1 MFTTD
6 LVNLCKRN
14 IFITSLY
21 IYVFQDEKCRL
32 MRSLSL
38 SMMQTDRKAIYIYI
52 AFLSVCIQ
60 QMSKRL
66 NESSSNFYCNLTWLQ
81 WMCIIAPKKCHKIF
95 KEQQLKAKIKNVRE
109 TLWISR
115 LGFRVQAQTTKC
127 VNYTL
132 KLFNHHAL

>member
-6 LVNLCKRN
+6 LVNLCNRN
-14 IFITSLY
+14 IFITFMSFKMKNVVLCAVYLY
-21 IYVFQDEKCRL
+21 LWCKRIEK
-32 MRSLSL
+32 
-38 SMMQTDRKAIYIYI
+38 QYIYI

-66 NESSSNFYCNLTWLQ
+66 NESSANFYCNLTWLQ

-127 VNYTL
+127 VNDTL